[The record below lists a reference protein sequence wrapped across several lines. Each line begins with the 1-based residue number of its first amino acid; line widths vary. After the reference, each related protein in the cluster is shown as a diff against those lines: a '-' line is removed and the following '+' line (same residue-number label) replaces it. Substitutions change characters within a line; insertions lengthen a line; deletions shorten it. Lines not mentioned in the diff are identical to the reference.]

1 MIETYKIDTPDKTA
15 SRFAWLLVAVLWV
28 VALLNYLDRQVIFSV
43 FPLLKSELQ
52 ISDKQLGLLGTVFLW
67 AYGLLSPISGY
78 LADRFG
84 RARIIII
91 SLLVWSIITWLT
103 GHARSF
109 EELILLR
116 ALMGVSEAC
125 YIPAAL
131 ALIADYH
138 AKGNVSLATGIHN
151 SGIYAGIILG
161 GAGGGW
167 MGEHY
172 GWRSAFIVLG
182 IAGVAYTAVAVFVLR
197 GERTGR
203 REASSI
209 TKLQFLVALRE
220 LLALPGFKTLV
231 LVFGSFSIANWAIYT
246 WLPLYLYERFKLSLT
261 AAGFSATFYIQA
273 ASIAGILLGGLLA
286 DRCSR
291 GSPRGRILAQTFG
304 VAMAAPC
311 LFLVGFTASMA
322 LLIPALVIFGL
333 GRGFYDCNTMP
344 VLAQI
349 ARSDLRSTGYGI
361 FNLIGTLS
369 GGAIA
374 AAAGI
379 LKNIIGLG
387 GVFQL
392 AAILLLISTVMLA
405 RLNREPQKT
414 QKRTQKAQK
423 G

>member
-1 MIETYKIDTPDKTA
+1 MIEAHKIDTPDKA
-15 SRFAWLLVAVLWV
+15 AGRFAWLLVAALWV
-28 VALLNYLDRQVIFSV
+28 VALLNYLDRQVIFSL

-67 AYGLLSPISGY
+67 VYGLLSPISGY

-167 MGEHY
+167 MGEQY
-172 GWRSAFIVLG
+172 GWRSAFILLG

-209 TKLQFLVALRE
+209 TKLQFLAVLRE

-246 WLPLYLYERFKLSLT
+246 WLPLYLYERFELSLT

-286 DRCSR
+286 DRWSR
-291 GSPRGRILAQTFG
+291 GSPRGRILTQTFG

>member
-1 MIETYKIDTPDKTA
+1 MIETYKIDAPDKTA

-43 FPLLKSELQ
+43 FPLLKAELQ

-67 AYGLLSPISGY
+67 VYALLSPISGY

-84 RARIIII
+84 RARIIIV
-91 SLLVWSIITWLT
+91 SLLVWSFITWLT

-131 ALIADYH
+131 ALITDYH
-138 AKGNVSLATGIHN
+138 AKGNASLATGIHN

-172 GWRSAFIVLG
+172 GWRSAFVVLG

-197 GERTGR
+197 GRGARR
-203 REASSI
+203 REESSM
-209 TKLQFLVALRE
+209 TKLQFLAALRE
-220 LLALPGFKTLV
+220 LLALPGFKALA

-261 AAGFSATFYIQA
+261 AAGFSATFYIQV

-286 DRCSR
+286 DRWSR
-291 GSPRGRILAQTFG
+291 GSPRGRVLTQAFG

-333 GRGFYDCNTMP
+333 GRGFYDCNAMP

-392 AAILLLISTVMLA
+392 AAILLLISTVMLV
-405 RLNREPQKT
+405 RLKPK
-414 QKRTQKAQK
+414 
-423 G
+423 

>member
-1 MIETYKIDTPDKTA
+1 MIETYKVETPDKRA
-15 SRFAWLLVAVLWV
+15 SRFAWLLVATLWV
-28 VALLNYLDRQVIFSV
+28 VALLNYLDRQVIFSL

-52 ISDKQLGLLGTVFLW
+52 ISDKQLGLFGTVFLW
-67 AYGLLSPISGY
+67 VYALLSPISGY
-78 LADRFG
+78 LADRCG
-84 RARIIII
+84 RARIIVV

-103 GHARSF
+103 GHARNF
-109 EELILLR
+109 EELIVLR

-131 ALIADYH
+131 ALITDYH
-138 AKGNVSLATGIHN
+138 AKGNTSLATGIHN

-172 GWRSAFIVLG
+172 GWRPAFIVLG
-182 IAGVAYTAVAVFVLR
+182 IVGVAYTGILLLVLR
-197 GERTGR
+197 GRSKGR
-203 REASSI
+203 REESSI
-209 TKLQFLVALRE
+209 TKLQFLAALRE
-220 LLALPGFKTLV
+220 LVALPGFKTLV

-246 WLPLYLYERFKLSLT
+246 WLPLYLYERFQLSLT

-273 ASIAGILLGGLLA
+273 ASIVGILLGGLLA
-286 DRCSR
+286 DRWSR
-291 GSPRGRILAQTFG
+291 GSPRGRILTQTLG
-304 VAMAAPC
+304 VALAAPC

-379 LKNIIGLG
+379 LKNVIGLG

-392 AAILLLISTVMLA
+392 AAILLLISTVMLV
-405 RLNREPQKT
+405 RLNPKT
-414 QKRTQKAQK
+414 QN

>member
-1 MIETYKIDTPDKTA
+1 MSVTEKKLATDNRQPATSSWFP
-15 SRFAWLLVAVLWV
+15 WLLVAMLWV
-28 VALLNYLDRQVIFSV
+28 VVLLNYLDRQVIFSV

-52 ISDKQLGLLGTVFLW
+52 LSDQQLGLLSTVFLW
-67 AYGLLSPISGY
+67 IYALLSPISGY

-84 RARIIII
+84 RRRIIII
-91 SLLVWSIITWLT
+91 SLLVWSFLTWLT

-109 EELILLR
+109 DELLLLR
-116 ALMGVSEAC
+116 ALMGLSEAF
-125 YIPAAL
+125 YLPAAL
-131 ALIADYH
+131 ALITDFH
-138 AKGNVSLATGIHN
+138 AKENRSLATGIHN

-167 MGEHY
+167 MGDHY
-172 GWRSAFIVLG
+172 GWRSSFVVLG
-182 IAGVAYTAVAVFVLR
+182 IAGVAYTAVVVFVIR
-197 GERTGR
+197 GGR
-203 REASSI
+203 AGRSDDKSI
-209 TKLQFLVALRE
+209 TKLRFLPAIRE
-220 LLALPGFKTLV
+220 LVALPGFKTLV
-231 LVFGSFSIANWAIYT
+231 LAFGAFSIANWAIYT

-261 AAGFSATFYIQA
+261 AAGFSATFYIQV

-286 DRCSR
+286 DKWSR
-291 GSPRGRILAQTFG
+291 GSPRGRILIQTIG

-311 LFLVGFTASMA
+311 LFLVGFTAEMA

-349 ARSDLRSTGYGI
+349 ARPDLRSTGYGI

-379 LKNIIGLG
+379 LKSIIGLG

-392 AAILLLISTVMLA
+392 AAILLLLSTVMLM
-405 RLNREPQKT
+405 RLKT
-414 QKRTQKAQK
+414 K
-423 G
+423 